1 MTERPISQVFQD
13 ILETIMYL
21 ETFTN
26 GVSFEAFEANP
37 EKLFAVVKAIEIIGE
52 AVKKIPDETRS
63 QYSQIPWKDIAGMR
77 DILVHNYWRI
87 DSRVVWSTVQDGIP
101 LLKTAVARCHR
112 TKTDSCPCG
121 PA

>member
-13 ILETIMYL
+13 ILETITYL

-26 GVSFEAFEANP
+26 GVSLEAFETNP

-52 AVKKIPDETRS
+52 AVKKISDETRS

-101 LLKTAVARCHR
+101 LLKTAITELAAKFTR
-112 TKTDSCPCG
+112 DES
-121 PA
+121 

>member
-1 MTERPISQVFQD
+1 MTERPIYQVFQD
-13 ILETIMYL
+13 ILETITYL
-21 ETFTN
+21 ETFTD
-26 GVSFEAFEANP
+26 GVSFEAFESNQ

-63 QYSQIPWKDIAGMR
+63 QYSEIPWKDIAGMR

-101 LLKTAVARCHR
+101 LLKTAITELAAKFTH
-112 TKTDSCPCG
+112 DES
-121 PA
+121 

>member
-13 ILETIMYL
+13 ILETITYL
-21 ETFTN
+21 EAFTN

-63 QYSQIPWKDIAGMR
+63 QYVQIPWKDIAGMR

-101 LLKTAVARCHR
+101 LLKTAVTELAAKFTR
-112 TKTDSCPCG
+112 DES
-121 PA
+121 

>member
-13 ILETIMYL
+13 ILETITYL
-21 ETFTN
+21 ETFTK

-52 AVKKIPDETRS
+52 AVKRIPDETRS

-77 DILVHNYWRI
+77 DILVHNYWRV

-101 LLKTAVARCHR
+101 LLKTAITELAAKFTR
-112 TKTDSCPCG
+112 DES
-121 PA
+121 

>member
-13 ILETIMYL
+13 ILETITYL

-101 LLKTAVARCHR
+101 LLKTAITELAAKFTH
-112 TKTDSCPCG
+112 DES
-121 PA
+121 